1 MPVTTPPALSAIP
14 AFPALSERAAGT
26 YNAAAYACLNHWA
39 TTGGPQL
46 AALANNVAGN
56 ATDAAGS
63 ASSAA
68 TAKNDAESAATNA
81 AGFVL
86 LAYNWAVKTDGP
98 VSGGEYSARYWA
110 QQAAAVV
117 ATIPSG
123 TINDGTTS
131 GTSVWSSSK
140 VSTELEGRLA
150 KTGDTLTGALNWAAP
165 ATLASADTLNIGA
178 AASNAITIT
187 GTTTITALGTVAAGA
202 ERTLTFSGVLTLTHN
217 ATSLILPGAANITT
231 AAGDV
236 AAFVSLGS
244 GNWRCVVYQRASG
257 AAVVAPSS
265 IANLTR
271 SARTSN
277 TILGTADKGT
287 LIDITSGTF
296 TQTFTAAATL
306 ASGWWCYIR
315 NAGTG
320 DITLDPNA
328 SETIDG
334 LTSYVMY
341 PGEVRL
347 VQCDGSAFFSVVLSA
362 FNKEFS
368 ASGTF
373 TKPPGYQLFD
383 GFAWGA
389 GGGGSKY
396 AANGAGGGG
405 GACAPFTLRASVVP
419 PSVSVTIGAGGTGK
433 SGADGNGLTGGNTT
447 FGSLLTAYGGSGG
460 ESGQGGSGGGVL
472 SAASGGTPG
481 QPYTSGSLRENPGF
495 GGAAPNGY
503 DSAYGGA
510 AGSSSAGGRAYAGGG
525 GGGGYTGAAGGLSV
539 LGGSGGAGSSSG
551 TAVAGTA
558 PAGGGGGTSTGTGG
572 NGARGE
578 LRIWGVI

>member
-1 MPVTTPPALSAIP
+1 MPTTPPSITALPTAPDPNDRSTFNARAYPWSA
-14 AFPALSERAAGT
+14 ALTTWTTQVSAVAANVKA
-26 YNAAAYACLNHWA
+26 NADEAEADA
-39 TTGGPQL
+39 TT
-46 AALANNVAGN
+46 ASTAAGN
-56 ATDAAGS
+56 A
-63 ASSAA
+63 ASSA
-68 TAKNDAESAATNA
+68 T
-81 AGFVL
+81 
-86 LAYNWAVKTDGP
+86 LAQDWASKASTP
-98 VSGGEYSARYWA
+98 VSGGVYSAKYYAELA
-110 QQAAAVV
+110 QTVV
-117 ATIPSG
+117 ATIPNG

-140 VSTELEGRLA
+140 VSTELGGKQNTLVSGTSI
-150 KTGDTLTGALNWAAP
+150 KTIN
-165 ATLASADTLNIGA
+165 S
-178 AASNAITIT
+178 
-187 GTTTITALGTVAAGA
+187 
-202 ERTLTFSGVLTLTHN
+202 
-217 ATSLILPGAANITT
+217 TSLLGS
-231 AAGDV
+231 GDV
-236 AAFVSLGS
+236 AVQPTLVSGTNIKTVGGQSILGS
-244 GNWRCVVYQRASG
+244 GD
-257 AAVVAPSS
+257 
-265 IANLTR
+265 LTVGGIPNIVR

-277 TILGTADKGT
+277 TILGAADKGT

-306 ASGWWCYIR
+306 ANGWWCYIR